1 MLRFLFCQN
10 IAKVKIM
17 LYNIFM
23 EYILASASPRRI
35 ELFKEISKDFT
46 VLPADVDES
55 IEKLFDKKELD
66 SLLNSSP
73 QSIVMELAKIKA
85 MAIASNHPNSLV
97 VGADT
102 GVFLDGKMLG
112 KPVDKEDA
120 IRLLKM
126 LSGKT
131 HHVIT
136 GFCIMYKDKIIT
148 DFENTIVV
156 FENLDDFAIDRYIK
170 SSLYKG
176 KAGAYGIQDGYGLV
190 KEYIGDLNNVIGFPT
205 EKIKKRIKEVLE

>member
-1 MLRFLFCQN
+1 
-10 IAKVKIM
+10 
-17 LYNIFM
+17 M

-35 ELFKEISKDFT
+35 QLFKEISKNFT

-102 GVFLDGKMLG
+102 GVFLDGQMLG

-170 SSLYKG
+170 SGQYIG

>member
-1 MLRFLFCQN
+1 
-10 IAKVKIM
+10 
-17 LYNIFM
+17 M

-35 ELFKEISKDFT
+35 ELFKEISKNFT

-136 GFCIMYKDKIIT
+136 GFCIIYKDKIIT

-156 FENLDDFAIDRYIK
+156 FENLDDFAIDMYIK
-170 SSLYKG
+170 SGLYKG
-176 KAGAYGIQDGYGLV
+176 KAGAYGIQDGYCLV

>member
-1 MLRFLFCQN
+1 
-10 IAKVKIM
+10 
-17 LYNIFM
+17 M

-35 ELFKEISKDFT
+35 ELFKEISKNFT

-112 KPVDKEDA
+112 KPVDKEDG

-170 SSLYKG
+170 SGQYIG

>member
-1 MLRFLFCQN
+1 
-10 IAKVKIM
+10 
-17 LYNIFM
+17 M

-35 ELFKEISKDFT
+35 ELFKEISKNFT
-46 VLPADVDES
+46 VLPADVDER

-112 KPVDKEDA
+112 KPEDEEDA

-170 SSLYKG
+170 SGQYKG

>member
-1 MLRFLFCQN
+1 
-10 IAKVKIM
+10 
-17 LYNIFM
+17 M

-136 GFCIMYKDKIIT
+136 GFCIIYKDKIIT

-170 SSLYKG
+170 SGQYIG

>member
-170 SSLYKG
+170 SGQYKG

>member
-1 MLRFLFCQN
+1 
-10 IAKVKIM
+10 
-17 LYNIFM
+17 
-23 EYILASASPRRI
+23 
-35 ELFKEISKDFT
+35 
-46 VLPADVDES
+46 
-55 IEKLFDKKELD
+55 
-66 SLLNSSP
+66 
-73 QSIVMELAKIKA
+73 
-85 MAIASNHPNSLV
+85 
-97 VGADT
+97 
-102 GVFLDGKMLG
+102 LG

-170 SSLYKG
+170 SGQYIG

>member
-1 MLRFLFCQN
+1 
-10 IAKVKIM
+10 
-17 LYNIFM
+17 M

-35 ELFKEISKDFT
+35 ELFKEISKNFT
-46 VLPADVDES
+46 VLPADVDER

>member
-1 MLRFLFCQN
+1 
-10 IAKVKIM
+10 M

-170 SSLYKG
+170 SGQYKG

>member
-1 MLRFLFCQN
+1 
-10 IAKVKIM
+10 
-17 LYNIFM
+17 
-23 EYILASASPRRI
+23 
-35 ELFKEISKDFT
+35 
-46 VLPADVDES
+46 
-55 IEKLFDKKELD
+55 
-66 SLLNSSP
+66 
-73 QSIVMELAKIKA
+73 

-102 GVFLDGKMLG
+102 GVFLDGQMLG

-170 SSLYKG
+170 SGQYIG

>member
-1 MLRFLFCQN
+1 
-10 IAKVKIM
+10 
-17 LYNIFM
+17 M

-35 ELFKEISKDFT
+35 ELFKEISKNFT

-136 GFCIMYKDKIIT
+136 GFCIIYKDKIIT

-156 FENLDDFAIDRYIK
+156 FENLDDFAIDMYIK
-170 SSLYKG
+170 SGLYKG

>member
-1 MLRFLFCQN
+1 
-10 IAKVKIM
+10 
-17 LYNIFM
+17 M

-35 ELFKEISKDFT
+35 ELFKEISKNFT

-136 GFCIMYKDKIIT
+136 
-148 DFENTIVV
+148 
-156 FENLDDFAIDRYIK
+156 
-170 SSLYKG
+170 
-176 KAGAYGIQDGYGLV
+176 
-190 KEYIGDLNNVIGFPT
+190 
-205 EKIKKRIKEVLE
+205 

>member
-1 MLRFLFCQN
+1 
-10 IAKVKIM
+10 M

-35 ELFKEISKDFT
+35 QLFKEISKDFT

-136 GFCIMYKDKIIT
+136 GFCIIYKDKIIT

-156 FENLDDFAIDRYIK
+156 FENLDDLAIDRYIK
-170 SSLYKG
+170 SGQYIG

>member
-1 MLRFLFCQN
+1 
-10 IAKVKIM
+10 
-17 LYNIFM
+17 M

-35 ELFKEISKDFT
+35 ELFKEISKNFT

-102 GVFLDGKMLG
+102 GVFLDGQMLG

-170 SSLYKG
+170 SGQYIG

>member
-1 MLRFLFCQN
+1 
-10 IAKVKIM
+10 
-17 LYNIFM
+17 M

-35 ELFKEISKDFT
+35 ELFKEISKNFT

-170 SSLYKG
+170 SGQYKG

>member
-1 MLRFLFCQN
+1 
-10 IAKVKIM
+10 
-17 LYNIFM
+17 M

-35 ELFKEISKDFT
+35 ELFKEISKNFT

-102 GVFLDGKMLG
+102 GVFLDGQMLG

-170 SSLYKG
+170 SGQYIG

-205 EKIKKRIKEVLE
+205 KKIKKRIKEVLE

>member
-1 MLRFLFCQN
+1 
-10 IAKVKIM
+10 
-17 LYNIFM
+17 M

-136 GFCIMYKDKIIT
+136 GFCIIYKDKIIT

-170 SSLYKG
+170 SGQYKG